1 MFADSTNSAT
11 PIRFPSSANLNVYSF
26 DRYNNNPNSIA
37 TASDF
42 TITQNQNILAGYF
55 TRLAIVE
62 MVLDWGVPNVAD
74 FLNNNT
80 LSITIGA
87 QTVEV
92 TLLNGFYTI
101 SSVMQSLIALLN
113 AQFIGI
119 GTFSFIGPPG
129 AKWLQC
135 LNGAA
140 RVDYFINDTELSILL
155 GFARAP
161 VTPANPLDSSAW
173 YIISPYLLSNKL
185 GYLDFVSP
193 QLTYQQGLKDATT
206 ALIVRDVIYRWNFGW
221 DSPTQLDADGYPIQQ
236 GYTSFVQRRYLSFP
250 KQIKWTG
257 TQPIGQLSFQVY
269 DSDGNIFQYNRPGED
284 KYNFEWSSNI
294 LVSES

>member
-11 PIRFPSSANLNVYSF
+11 PIRFPSTANLNVNSG
-26 DRYNNNPNSIA
+26 DRYNNNPDTIA

-62 MVLDWGVPNVAD
+62 VVLDWGVPNVAD
-74 FLNNNT
+74 FLGNNT

-87 QTVEV
+87 QTVVV

-113 AQFIGI
+113 AQFNGV
-119 GTFSFIGPPG
+119 GVFSFIGPPG

-135 LNGAA
+135 LLGGVKVNF
-140 RVDYFINDTELSILL
+140 FINDTELSILL

-161 VTPANPLDSSAW
+161 VTPLNPLDSSAW
-173 YIISPYLLSNKL
+173 YIISPYLLSNNL
-185 GYLDFVSP
+185 NYLDFVSP

-206 ALIVRDVIYRWNFGW
+206 APIIRDVIYRWNFGW
-221 DSPTQLDADGYPIQQ
+221 DSPTQLDLDGYPIQQ

-269 DSDGNIFQYNRPGED
+269 DSEGKIFQYNRSGED
-284 KYNFEWSSNI
+284 KYDFEWSTNI